1 MVEIAYLK
9 RLKTYH
15 ISFLTFN
22 IHIRSLRGLMS
33 CKFSDYFTTV
43 IFLICFHN
51 FSYFGRNIHTP
62 LARFLHLF
70 KFKNQLF
77 IITLGRCL

>member
-1 MVEIAYLK
+1 
-9 RLKTYH
+9 
-15 ISFLTFN
+15 
-22 IHIRSLRGLMS
+22 MS
-33 CKFSDYFTTV
+33 CQFGDHFTTV
-43 IFLICFHN
+43 IFLICLHN